1 MTSVSKKFLEIA
13 SHNKA
18 SLLARIIHME
28 TVYIRSS
35 YHKEVPDLLSIFE
48 SSELIHRLSGYI
60 MRLLDG
66 DSSSAQDI
74 SVIDMI
80 TMDAERRGGK
90 RMENLNSW
98 IEEYADH

>member
-1 MTSVSKKFLEIA
+1 
-13 SHNKA
+13 
-18 SLLARIIHME
+18 
-28 TVYIRSS
+28 
-35 YHKEVPDLLSIFE
+35 
-48 SSELIHRLSGYI
+48 